1 MQQATYSVM
10 NSRAL
15 AVLVGGAAAIVLI
28 VGLQYF
34 SGIIGPLFLALV
46 LTIAVHPLRDALA
59 RRGVPGWVG
68 SVVALLCLFAGI
80 VALSFA
86 VIAAGAQIVNLLGDY
101 GQQFG
106 NLRDRVAEAMRSAG
120 MDGSRAREVLSSFDF
135 GKLSGF
141 IVTLL
146 GGAAGLASNLVLIL
160 GLLLFMSLDAAGYS
174 GVLRRMPP
182 DRRPLGEA
190 LGKFAQGT
198 RRYLVVST
206 VFGAI
211 VALLDVGVL
220 YLLNVPAPWL
230 WGLLAFITNYIPN
243 IGFVIGLIPPAIL
256 ALLSGGWQS
265 MLLVIA
271 LYVVI
276 NSVIQSGLQP
286 KIVGGSVGL
295 SGTLSF
301 LSLIFWAFVLG
312 AWGALLAIPLTL
324 FARALLVDVD
334 ARSRWVL
341 PLLSGHQDE
350 EVREAEDEP
359 AGTPTEPELQVSL
372 QPEGSG
378 AHRDSRSQ

>member
-1 MQQATYSVM
+1 MQASTQSIVG
-10 NSRAL
+10 SRAL
-15 AVLVGGAAAIVLI
+15 TVLVAGASAIVLI
-28 VGLQYF
+28 VGVQYF

-46 LTIAVHPLRDALA
+46 LTIAVQPLREAVT
-59 RRGVPGWVG
+59 RRGVPRWVG
-68 SVVALLCLFAGI
+68 AVVALLCLFAGL

-86 VIAAGAQIVNLLGDY
+86 VIAAGAQLVNLLGDY
-101 GQQFG
+101 GPQFG
-106 NLRDRVAEAMRSAG
+106 NLRDQLTESMRSAG
-120 MDGSRAREVLSSFDF
+120 IDSTRAKDVLSSFDV

-160 GLLLFMSLDAAGYS
+160 GLLLFMTLDAAGYT
-174 GVLRRMPP
+174 GVLRRMPT
-182 DRRPLGEA
+182 DRRPLAES
-190 LGKFAQGT
+190 LGKFAKGT

-243 IGFVIGLIPPAIL
+243 IGFVIGVIPPAL
-256 ALLSGGWQS
+256 LGLLSGGWQT
-265 MLLVIA
+265 MLLVIVA
-271 LYVVI
+271 YTVI
-276 NSVIQSGLQP
+276 NAVIQSGLQP

-334 ARSRWVL
+334 ANSRWVV
-341 PLLSGHQDE
+341 PLLSGQHDE
-350 EVREAEDEP
+350 ETLKEED
-359 AGTPTEPELQVSL
+359 AQVNGQGVTDLDESR
-372 QPEGSG
+372 QPHS
-378 AHRDSRSQ
+378 AV

>member
-1 MQQATYSVM
+1 MQAEQSIV

-15 AVLVGGAAAIVLI
+15 TVLVAGASAIVLI
-28 VGLQYF
+28 VGIQYF

-46 LTIAVHPLRDALA
+46 LTVAVHPLRQALS
-59 RRGVPGWVG
+59 RRRLPRWMA
-68 SVVALLCLFAGI
+68 SVVALLCLFAGLL
-80 VALSFA
+80 ALSFA
-86 VIAAGAQIVNLLGDY
+86 VIAAGAQLVTLLGDY

-106 NLRDRVAEAMRSAG
+106 NLRDQLTETMRSAG
-120 MDGSRAREVLSSFDF
+120 MDGSRAKEVLSSFDV

-160 GLLLFMSLDAAGYS
+160 GLLLFMGLDAAGYS
-174 GVLRRMPP
+174 GVLHRMPP
-182 DRRPLGEA
+182 DRRPLAES
-190 LGKFAQGT
+190 LGKFASAT

-206 VFGAI
+206 IFGAV
-211 VALLDVGVL
+211 VALLDVAVL
-220 YLLNVPAPWL
+220 YLLDVPAPWL

-243 IGFVIGLIPPAIL
+243 IGFVIGLIPPALL

-265 MLLVIA
+265 MLLVIV
-271 LYVVI
+271 LYTVI
-276 NSVIQSGLQP
+276 NAIIQSGLQP

-334 ARSRWVL
+334 SRSRWVL
-341 PLLSGHQDE
+341 PLLSGQHDE
-350 EVREAEDEP
+350 EADKPEEDP
-359 AGTPTEPELQVSL
+359 AMALAQADPEQSPSPEQPT
-372 QPEGSG
+372 
-378 AHRDSRSQ
+378 AHK

>member
-1 MQQATYSVM
+1 MWRKSENMQETTQSIG

-15 AVLVGGAAAIVLI
+15 AVLVAGASAIVLI
-28 VGLQYF
+28 VGIQYF

-46 LTIAVHPLRDALA
+46 LTIAVHPLREALS
-59 RRGVPGWVG
+59 RRGVPKWVG
-68 SVVALLCLFAGI
+68 AVVALICLFGGLL
-80 VALSFA
+80 ALSFA
-86 VIAAGAQIVNLLGDY
+86 IVAAGAQLVNLLGDY
-101 GQQFG
+101 GPQFG
-106 NLRDRVAEAMRSAG
+106 SLRDQLAERMRSAG

-141 IVTLL
+141 IGTLL
-146 GGAAGLASNLVLIL
+146 GGAAGLASNIVLIL
-160 GLLLFMSLDAAGYS
+160 GLLLFMSLDASGYS
-174 GVLRRMPP
+174 GVLSRMPA
-182 DRRPLGEA
+182 DRRPLA
-190 LGKFAQGT
+190 YSLGKFAKAT

-243 IGFVIGLIPPAIL
+243 IGFIIGLVPPALL
-256 ALLSGGWQS
+256 ALLSGGWES
-265 MLLVIA
+265 MLLVIG

-276 NSVIQSGLQP
+276 NAVIQSGLQP

-324 FARALLVDVD
+324 FVRALLVDVD

-341 PLLSGHQDE
+341 PLLSGQE
-350 EVREAEDEP
+350 EQEPKPAEEDL
-359 AGTPTEPELQVSL
+359 TQ
-372 QPEGSG
+372 EGEYAASP
-378 AHRDSRSQ
+378 SK